1 MRRDREAPQVRTA
14 TAVTGSLDV
23 FASVSSTK
31 ALMAQARAV
40 KRDSLQVLRM
50 GARYLGHVI
59 RLWVTACIIGVV
71 IIGVLIFAFLEN
83 TSRLRSFRF
92 TSVVE
97 STGTKE
103 APQAKQGGTY
113 RRVVQGRPM
122 VMQNCRDRTP

>member
-50 GARYLGHVI
+50 GARYLKHVI
-59 RLWVTACIIGVV
+59 SLWATACIIGVV
-71 IIGVLIFAFLEN
+71 ITRIVIFAFLKSI
-83 TSRLRSFRF
+83 SRLQNFMF
-92 TSVVE
+92 TQAVE

-103 APQAKQGGTY
+103 IPQA
-113 RRVVQGRPM
+113 R
-122 VMQNCRDRTP
+122 